1 MRMTRL
7 KMFGLSKMQ
16 MIRLSEVVVMGE
28 NVMFIELHYSYN
40 GKPVLVGVKNI
51 CCISGGEEGTMIGFN
66 GSDDNY
72 VIVKESVEDI
82 KAMFR
87 YYANEGIME

>member
-1 MRMTRL
+1 M
-7 KMFGLSKMQ
+7 MFGLSKMQ
-16 MIRLSEVVVMGE
+16 MIRLSEVEVMGE
-28 NVMFIELHYSYN
+28 DFMFIELHYAIN
-40 GKPVLVGVKNI
+40 GKTVLVGVKNI
-51 CCISGGEEGTMIGFN
+51 CYISGGEQGTVVGFN

-87 YYANEGIME
+87 NLAEEGIIE

>member
-1 MRMTRL
+1 
-7 KMFGLSKMQ
+7 MFGLSKMQ
-16 MIRLSEVVVMGE
+16 MIRLSEVTVMGE
-28 NVMFIELHYSYN
+28 DFMFIELHYAIN

-51 CCISGGEEGTMIGFN
+51 CHISGGEQGTVVGFN

-72 VIVKESVEDI
+72 VTVKETVEDI

>member
-1 MRMTRL
+1 
-7 KMFGLSKMQ
+7 

-28 NVMFIELHYSYN
+28 NVMFIELHYSCN
-40 GKPVLVGVKNI
+40 GKPVFVGVKNI
-51 CCISGGEEGTMIGFN
+51 CYITGGEQGTVVGFN
-66 GSDDNY
+66 GNDDNY

-87 YYANEGIME
+87 NLAQEGMME

>member
-1 MRMTRL
+1 MTRL

-40 GKPVLVGVKNI
+40 GKPVLIGVKNI
-51 CCISGGEEGTMIGFN
+51 CYISGGEEGTAVGFN

>member
-1 MRMTRL
+1 MTRL

-40 GKPVLVGVKNI
+40 GKPVLIGVKNI
-51 CCISGGEEGTMIGFN
+51 CYISGGEEGTAVGFN

-72 VIVKESVEDI
+72 VVVKESVDDI
-82 KAMFR
+82 KKMFR
-87 YYANEGIME
+87 EIAQEGIME

>member
-1 MRMTRL
+1 
-7 KMFGLSKMQ
+7 MFGLSKMQ

-28 NVMFIELHYSYN
+28 DFMFIELHYSCN
-40 GKPVLVGVKNI
+40 GNPVLVGVKNI
-51 CCISGGEEGTMIGFN
+51 CYISGGLEGTYVGFN

-87 YYANEGIME
+87 YFAQEGIME

>member
-1 MRMTRL
+1 M

-16 MIRLSEVVVMGE
+16 MIRLSEVAVMGE
-28 NVMFIELHYSYN
+28 DFMFIELHYSCN

-51 CCISGGEEGTMIGFN
+51 CYISGGEQGTVVGFN

-87 YYANEGIME
+87 YFANEGIME

>member
-1 MRMTRL
+1 M
-7 KMFGLSKMQ
+7 KKFGLSKMQ

-51 CCISGGEEGTMIGFN
+51 CYISGGEEGTAVGFN

-72 VIVKESVEDI
+72 VVVKESVDDI
-82 KAMFR
+82 KKMFR
-87 YYANEGIME
+87 EIAQEGIME

>member
-1 MRMTRL
+1 
-7 KMFGLSKMQ
+7 
-16 MIRLSEVVVMGE
+16 MIRLREVVVME
-28 NVMFIELHYSYN
+28 DFMFIELHYSCN

-51 CCISGGEEGTMIGFN
+51 CYISGGLEGTYVGFN

-87 YYANEGIME
+87 NLAEEGMIE

>member
-1 MRMTRL
+1 
-7 KMFGLSKMQ
+7 MQ

-40 GKPVLVGVKNI
+40 GKPVLIGVKNI
-51 CCISGGEEGTMIGFN
+51 CYISGGEEGTAVGFN

-72 VIVKESVEDI
+72 VVVKESVDDI
-82 KAMFR
+82 KKMFR
-87 YYANEGIME
+87 EIAQEGIME

>member
-1 MRMTRL
+1 
-7 KMFGLSKMQ
+7 
-16 MIRLSEVVVMGE
+16 MGE
-28 NVMFIELHYSYN
+28 NFMFIELHFSCN
-40 GKPVLVGVKNI
+40 GKPVLVGLKNI
-51 CCISGGEEGTMIGFN
+51 CCISDGEEGTYVGFN

-87 YYANEGIME
+87 NLAEEGMME

>member
-1 MRMTRL
+1 M
-7 KMFGLSKMQ
+7 MFGLSKMQ
-16 MIRLSEVVVMGE
+16 MIRLSEVEVMGE
-28 NVMFIELHYSYN
+28 DFMFIELHYAIN

-51 CCISGGEEGTMIGFN
+51 CYISGGEQGTVVGFN

-87 YYANEGIME
+87 NLAEEGIIE

>member
-1 MRMTRL
+1 M
-7 KMFGLSKMQ
+7 MFGLSKMQ
-16 MIRLSEVVVMGE
+16 TIRLSEVEVMGE
-28 NVMFIELHYSYN
+28 DFMFIELHYSCN

-51 CCISGGEEGTMIGFN
+51 CYISGGKEGTYVGFN

-87 YYANEGIME
+87 YFAQEGMME

>member
-1 MRMTRL
+1 M
-7 KMFGLSKMQ
+7 MFGLSKMQ
-16 MIRLSEVVVMGE
+16 MIRLSEVAVMGE
-28 NVMFIELHYSYN
+28 NFMFIELHYATN

-51 CCISGGEEGTMIGFN
+51 CCISGGEEGTIIGFN